1 LTTVLSRRRS
11 VRRRIVAAMSTPPT
25 MRERRPQTP
34 IGINADLVQ
43 EDAERGG

>member
-1 LTTVLSRRRS
+1 
-11 VRRRIVAAMSTPPT
+11 MSTPRT

-43 EDAERGG
+43 EDAERAVEGR